1 MVSKTCKLIY
11 VFGLISLFF
20 ISCSLDNFIKNEEEE
35 ITLSSLSVMKEP
47 TKTSYLVGEKF
58 DKSGMI
64 VKAYYSDFSNKEV
77 TNDVI
82 ITGFDSSK
90 EDLFQKI
97 TVEYT
102 EKKISK
108 TSYFYIKIKEP
119 EVIKLSS
126 ISVTKEPTKTSYI
139 IGEEFDKKGMIVK
152 AYYSDFSNKEVTENV
167 KISGFDSSKE
177 DSFQKITVEYN
188 DNGITK
194 TDYFYISIKEPEA
207 KIEYEITYKN
217 VESWV
222 NSIGTTR
229 VQVIVEIQNTG
240 KIPIY
245 LSSSSYDLEDS
256 TGKLI
261 AAKSLIST
269 YPNVIKSGEKGYMYD
284 ETSLENAIEGK
295 LNVIPRISA
304 KKATVACIRYEV
316 SEITISDTSYLGP
329 KMIGR
334 IENTTSEDENRL
346 IYVVAIL
353 FNSQKEPI
361 GILTDLIYDDLPAGS
376 KMGFEATSL
385 SLPKTVTTST
395 IDSYLIYAYPNQY
408 QF

>member
-20 ISCSLDNFIKNEEEE
+20 ISCSLDNIIKNEEEE

-64 VKAYYSDFSNKEV
+64 VKAYYSDFTSKEV
-77 TNDVI
+77 TKDVI

-102 EKKISK
+102 E
-108 TSYFYIKIKEP
+108 
-119 EVIKLSS
+119 
-126 ISVTKEPTKTSYI
+126 
-139 IGEEFDKKGMIVK
+139 
-152 AYYSDFSNKEVTENV
+152 
-167 KISGFDSSKE
+167 
-177 DSFQKITVEYN
+177 
-188 DNGITK
+188 NGITK

-229 VQVIVEIQNTG
+229 VQVIVEIKNTG
-240 KIPIY
+240 IAPIY
-245 LSSSSYDLEDS
+245 LSSGSYDLEDS
-256 TGKLI
+256 SGKLI
-261 AAKSLIST
+261 ATKSLIST
-269 YPNVIKSGEKGYMYD
+269 YPDVITTGEKGYMYS
-284 ETSLENAIEGK
+284 ENSLENPIEGK
-295 LNVIPRISA
+295 INVIPRFGANKA
-304 KKATVACIRYEV
+304 KVPCIRYNV
-316 SEITISDTSYLGP
+316 SDISISDTQYYGP

-353 FNSQKEPI
+353 FNSQKDPI